1 MNHRIVKSTLGLTLA
16 AFLGGALAGC
26 SSDKGGSAANSAPPP
41 SATATASASASVPT
55 DTATATPTPTPSAD
69 KSAEILAA
77 FQAKIKSGASA
88 AELNKQ
94 LDTDLPQAAPE
105 TADEMI
111 RELLAYYDAHLQDAS
126 PELEQQDIQQALQ
139 QMKWPITKDEIAGMK
154 SDSAR
159 KAIQDTID
167 GGYKLDT
174 SEGMIFPVVDYGKLK
189 RFNDALSPEMRDY
202 IALLAKESDQK
213 SASDGGL
220 VITWDEVANRA
231 LAAEK
236 FIRDYPGSKER
247 HATANL
253 YLQYMIDLIYGLD
266 NTPIFDFDTYKLN
279 ADVKAEYEK
288 IVSEQAG
295 TTTAK
300 VVQSFLDVMKQTND
314 AVFKKGPGGQKVIP
328 EVKAFREGME
338 KQIREDL
345 GIANTNK

>member
-1 MNHRIVKSTLGLTLA
+1 MNHRIVKSTLGMTLA
-16 AFLGGALAGC
+16 ALLGGALAGC
-26 SSDKGGSAANSAPPP
+26 GSDKGGSAAHSAPPP
-41 SATATASASASVPT
+41 SATATASASASVPA
-55 DTATATPTPTPSAD
+55 DTATATPAPSAD

-77 FQAKIKSGASA
+77 FKAKIKSGAAA

-139 QMKWPITKDEIAGMK
+139 QMKWPITEDEIAGMK
-154 SDSAR
+154 SDSTR

-174 SEGMIFPVVDYGKLK
+174 AEGMIFPVVDYGKLK

-236 FIRDYPGSKER
+236 YIRDYPDSKER
-247 HATANL
+247 DAAANL
-253 YLQYMIDLIYGLD
+253 YLQYMIDLLYGLD

-279 ADVKAEYEK
+279 AGVKAEYEK

-314 AVFKKGPGGQKVIP
+314 AVFKKGSGGQKDIP